1 MANVNLV
8 PVLSLAVTLVVAQ
21 AIKLQITNQLSS
33 DNFTRAWAVGSGG
46 LLAGVVVNQLFTVQL
61 LKSLEDTGK
70 YTKESMVLVSDVLNT
85 LVLLTTQ
92 NVFMKVMNGEDIT
105 FSPAWFRG
113 IFMFMVGVIL
123 FDILVQ
129 PHIPDGKHKDILTSI
144 VKRAT
149 AVATSD
155 YMTDLDFDDLRVN
168 VISDTAGIIIG
179 DLSTTPIANMVE

>member
-8 PVLSLAVTLVVAQ
+8 PVLSLAVTLIVAQ
-21 AIKLQITNQLSS
+21 AVKLQITNQLSA

-46 LLAGVVVNQLFTVQL
+46 LLAGVVVNQLFTSRL
-61 LKSLEDTGK
+61 LKSIEESGK
-70 YTKESMVLVSDVLNT
+70 YTKEGLVLVSDVLNT

-92 NVFMKVMNGEDIT
+92 NVFIKIMNGENIT

-113 IFMFMVGVIL
+113 IFTWMTGVIL
-123 FDILVQ
+123 FDILVEPQ
-129 PHIPDGKHKDILTSI
+129 IPDGRHKDLLIGI
-144 VKRAT
+144 VKRAS

-168 VISDTAGIIIG
+168 VISDTAGIIVG